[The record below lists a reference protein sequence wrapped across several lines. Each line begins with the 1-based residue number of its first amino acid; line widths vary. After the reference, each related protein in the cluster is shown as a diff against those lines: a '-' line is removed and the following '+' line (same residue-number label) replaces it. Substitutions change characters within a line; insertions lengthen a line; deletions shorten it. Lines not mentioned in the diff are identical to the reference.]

1 MNRLLKLG
9 KNIMIMGSCLSFIY
23 IEKTGALQ
31 MPLAQTTKPQNPIY
45 SVKQNQQNQP
55 RELITP
61 VWQLTDV
68 QPTDWAYQA
77 LRSLVERYG
86 VIEGYPD
93 GTFRGNRPLS
103 RYEFAV
109 ALYAAME
116 YLRPVTKEEI
126 EAIKRLQAEFSRELA
141 EIKEKFERIENRLG
155 RAEPFSL
162 TTKLTG
168 QVVFAVSGVGDTE
181 RADETG
187 ERTDNNLTFGQR
199 TRLNFDTSFNG
210 KDRLRTRL
218 QASNIF
224 RRERATGT
232 NMARLS
238 FQGDSGNEFELNRLN
253 YRFPLGKKA
262 TILVEAVGGGLND
275 LADTL
280 NPLFGSSSEGSIS
293 RFGTRNPIYRQG
305 GGSGVGMTY
314 EFNDA
319 VSLSLGYLA
328 EEANDPKMGIGG
340 GAYGAIA
347 QLTFEAKER
356 AAIAL
361 TYVRSYNSI
370 HTGTG
375 SDRANDPFDEESLA
389 IAADSLGIQSS
400 IKFAPN
406 LTLSGWVGFTRAT
419 ATDIPDNPQANILNW
434 ALTLAATD
442 LIKEGSLAGLM
453 IGVPPKVINNDFA
466 VNGSDYEDAD
476 TSLQLEAFY
485 RYPVMDNIA
494 VTLGFLVVTNPEHNR
509 DNDTIYLGTLRT
521 TFSF

>member
-1 MNRLLKLG
+1 MNRLLNLG
-9 KNIMIMGSCLSFIY
+9 QSLILGSYLSLIY
-23 IEKTGALQ
+23 IENSFAIH
-31 MPLAQTTKPQNPIY
+31 MPFAQTRQPQTPISPSNP
-45 SVKQNQQNQP
+45 NQQNKP
-55 RELITP
+55 RERITP

-77 LRSLVERYG
+77 LRSLVEPYG

-93 GTFRGNRPLS
+93 GTWRGNRPLS
-103 RYEFAV
+103 RYEFAA

-126 EAIKRLQAEFSRELA
+126 EAINRLQSEFSTELA
-141 EIKEKFERIENRLG
+141 EIKGKFERIENRQG
-155 RAEPFSL
+155 TAEPFSL

-168 QVVFAVSGVGDTE
+168 QVLFAVSGVGDTE
-181 RADETG
+181 RADGSG

-199 TRLNFDTSFNG
+199 NRLTFDTSFTG

-218 QASNIF
+218 QASNIS
-224 RRERATGT
+224 RVDRATET
-232 NMARLS
+232 SMARLS
-238 FQGDSGNEFELNRLN
+238 FQGDSGNQFEINRLN
-253 YRFPLGKKA
+253 YRSPLGKKA
-262 TILVEAVGGGLND
+262 TIVVEAVGGGLND
-275 LADTL
+275 IAEPI

-293 RFGTRNPIYRQG
+293 RFAARNPIYRQG
-305 GGSGVGMTY
+305 NGSGVGMTY

-319 VSLSLGYLA
+319 VSLSFGYLA
-328 EEANDPKMGIGG
+328 EEANDPRMGIGG

-347 QLTFEAKER
+347 QLTFEPNDS

-361 TYVRSYNSI
+361 AYVRSYNNI
-370 HTGTG
+370 NTGTG
-375 SDRANDPFDEESLA
+375 SERANDPFDDESEA
-389 IAADSLGIQSS
+389 ISADSLGVQSS
-400 IKFAPN
+400 IEFTRN

-419 ATDIPDNPQANILNW
+419 ATDLPDNPQANILNW
-434 ALTLAATD
+434 AMTLAAVD

-466 VNGSDYEDAD
+466 VDGSDYEDPD

-485 RYPVMDNIA
+485 RYPVMPNLA

-509 DNDTIYLGTLRT
+509 DNDTIYLGTIRT